1 MNLFAVDSHPVK
13 AAQALP
19 DKHVVKMCIENA
31 QMLAVAVGPLHGYG
45 WGHIRKKDGSFY
57 SERAHFNHPSTKWV
71 RVCHANTAWT
81 IVHGLALCHE
91 YTQRYGKIHASVIAH
106 LDASRLFKTH
116 AGSLSM
122 WKEADE
128 FARAM
133 PDYLK
138 YDETIN
144 SVEAYREYVI
154 KHKPWASWKTQ
165 SRKPEWWNESRE
177 ILNHAA

>member
-1 MNLFAVDSHPVK
+1 
-13 AAQALP
+13 
-19 DKHVVKMCIENA
+19 
-31 QMLAVAVGPLHGYG
+31 
-45 WGHIRKKDGSFY
+45 
-57 SERAHFNHPSTKWV
+57 
-71 RVCHANTAWT
+71 
-81 IVHGLALCHE
+81 
-91 YTQRYGKIHASVIAH
+91 
-106 LDASRLFKTH
+106 
-116 AGSLSM
+116 M